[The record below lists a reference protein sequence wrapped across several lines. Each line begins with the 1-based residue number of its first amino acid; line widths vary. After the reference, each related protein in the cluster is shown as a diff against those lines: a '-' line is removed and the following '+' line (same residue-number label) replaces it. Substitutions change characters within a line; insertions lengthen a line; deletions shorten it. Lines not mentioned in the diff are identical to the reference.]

1 MLQIHHSLR
10 VLTAGAYEE
19 TKIIINAINTKKVIQ
34 RQLVKL

>member
-19 TKIIINAINTKKVIQ
+19 IKSNIAVNTKKVIQ
-34 RQLVKL
+34 RQLVKI

>member
-19 TKIIINAINTKKVIQ
+19 TKINIAINTKKVIQ
-34 RQLVKL
+34 RQLVKI